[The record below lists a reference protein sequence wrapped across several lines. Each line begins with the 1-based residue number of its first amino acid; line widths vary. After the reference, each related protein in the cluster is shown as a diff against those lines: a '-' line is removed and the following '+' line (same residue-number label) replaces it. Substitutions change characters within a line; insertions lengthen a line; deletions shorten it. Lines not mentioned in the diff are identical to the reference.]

1 LAVARV
7 GTPPRVVEAERASA
21 GSVEVLIS
29 PMIIDVNPISA
40 VPGEAEEV

>member
-21 GSVEVLIS
+21 GSVEVIIS
-29 PMIIDVNPISA
+29 PTIIDVDPISA